1 MIKIKFILISEKKKA
16 SPYQNNGFDRPLRLH
31 CSKAHAIK
39 RIQSSYSSGHRDRRF
54 NFICSRY
61 GNPSKCSDCTT
72 TPQYVNNYRK
82 PILFN
87 CPANQVVAGVESV
100 HNNSPEDRVWK
111 FRCCSS
117 SGHVT
122 TNCELTNYINNLHGN
137 FDYTV
142 PGSKVV
148 VGMYSTWVNK

>member
-1 MIKIKFILISEKKKA
+1 MLSSE
-16 SPYQNNGFDRPLRLH
+16 
-31 CSKAHAIK
+31 SKAHTAEALEIEDLT
-39 RIQSSYSSGHRDRRF
+39 SYVLDMEIHQNAQNARQHH
-54 NFICSRY
+54 NK
-61 GNPSKCSDCTT
+61 N
-72 TPQYVNNYRK
+72 YVNDYRK

-111 FRCCSS
+111 FRCCTSFQ
-117 SGHVT
+117 HAT
-122 TNCELTNYINNLHGN
+122 TNCELTDYINNLHGN